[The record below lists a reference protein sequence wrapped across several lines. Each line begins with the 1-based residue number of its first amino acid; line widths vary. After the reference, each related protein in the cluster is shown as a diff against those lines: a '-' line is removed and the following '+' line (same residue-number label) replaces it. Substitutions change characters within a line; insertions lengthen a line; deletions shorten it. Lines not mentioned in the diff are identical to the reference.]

1 MANNST
7 GQREH
12 WGTRLGFILA
22 AAGSAIGLGS
32 VWKFPYITFDNGGG
46 AFVIVYLICICLV
59 GIPIMIAEI
68 MIGKKTNLNPI
79 GAFAALRGK
88 TWWPI
93 VGWMGLAAGFI
104 ILSYY
109 TVIAGWTLEY
119 VIKALMGTFK
129 GLGLKES
136 QDMFVGFLGNPY
148 KQIGW
153 HFGFSA
159 LTALIIL
166 GGVSNGIER
175 WNKILMPFLF
185 LIIIALMI
193 YSLSTGAANQA
204 FKFLFHFSFKEL
216 TPHGCLEAL
225 GHSFFTLSLGMGAMI
240 TYGSYLKREEEIVTS
255 SILITFFDT
264 FISICAC
271 LVMYPIIFM
280 ANVSPQE
287 VKSIGIIFTAI
298 PTILAGLPG
307 GSFVG
312 FMFFVLVAF
321 TGLVSA
327 ISLLEVVVACAVDQ
341 LKWKRT
347 KATLLSALVIF
358 LFGIPSAL
366 SNGGVGWIS
375 KIVLFPKGGRWLN
388 WLDSFDYLASNWFL
402 PLGGLLIALFAGWV
416 LTRQECRVEFLPNQS
431 RSFLIWRL
439 VIRYITPGL
448 VLIVLLN
455 KIGVINL

>member
-1 MANNST
+1 MAKNST
-7 GQREH
+7 RQREH

-32 VWKFPYITFDNGGG
+32 VWKFPYITFDNRGG
-46 AFVIVYLICICLV
+46 AFVVVYLICICLV

-68 MIGKKTNLNPI
+68 LIGKKTSLNPI
-79 GAFAALRGK
+79 GAFAALRK
-88 TWWPI
+88 KSWWPI
-93 VGWMGLAAGFI
+93 VGWMGLIAGFV

-119 VIKALMGTFK
+119 VVKALLGTFK

-136 QDMFVGFLGNPY
+136 QDMFIGFLSNPY
-148 KQIGW
+148 KQVGW
-153 HFGFSA
+153 HFAFST

-175 WNKILMPFLF
+175 CNKILMPFLF
-185 LIIIALMI
+185 LLIIALMI
-193 YSLSTGAANQA
+193 YSLSTGAAGKALN
-204 FKFLFHFSFKEL
+204 FLFHFSFKEL

-225 GHSFFTLSLGMGAMI
+225 GHAFFTLSLGMGAMI
-240 TYGSYLKREEEIVTS
+240 TYGSYLKRDEEILGS
-255 SILITFFDT
+255 SVLITFFDT
-264 FISICAC
+264 FISLASC

-280 ANVSPQE
+280 ANVTPEE
-287 VKSIGIIFTAI
+287 VKSIGIIFTTI

-312 FMFFVLVAF
+312 FLFFILVGF

-341 LKWKRT
+341 LKWTRT
-347 KATLLSALVIF
+347 KATLLSASVIF
-358 LFGIPSAL
+358 LFGVPSAL
-366 SNGGVGWIS
+366 SNGGIKWIS
-375 KIVLFPKGGRWLN
+375 KITILEKGGRPLN
-388 WLDSFDYLASNWFL
+388 WLDSFDYFAANWLL
-402 PLGGLLIALFAGWV
+402 PIGGLLIAIFVGWA
-416 LTRQECRVEFLPNQS
+416 LTKQESRVEFLPAQS

-439 VIRYITPGL
+439 VIRYVTPGL